1 MALDRPGTGSDR
13 LLIFLDSVED
23 ETYETITKRGVEFCR
38 SDPKQI
44 QEILLKLI

>member
-1 MALDRPGTGSDR
+1 MQ
-13 LLIFLDSVED
+13 LLELVRGKETTD

-44 QEILLKLI
+44 QEILPKLI